1 MCGNYALLSF
11 FIMNSFRFVL
21 QPLTFDIEANA
32 SDPME
37 ALEEVL
43 KCNTSEEELLLS
55 FLAREIDDHPKLNRS
70 LTLINADNG
79 SFCYVAD
86 TDWAKDHHLRA
97 PVYVPISLRNIF

>member
-1 MCGNYALLSF
+1 
-11 FIMNSFRFVL
+11 MNTFRFVL

-55 FLAREIDDHPKLNRS
+55 FLAREIQDHPKLNCS
-70 LTLINADNG
+70 VTEINADNG
-79 SFCYVAD
+79 SFYYVSGMD
-86 TDWAKDHHLRA
+86 LAKDHNFLA
-97 PVYVPISLRNIF
+97 PIYVPISVGYDC

>member
-1 MCGNYALLSF
+1 
-11 FIMNSFRFVL
+11 MNTFRFVL

-55 FLAREIDDHPKLNRS
+55 FLAREIQDHPKLNCS
-70 LTLINADNG
+70 VTEIHADND
-79 SFCYVAD
+79 SFYYVSG
-86 TDWAKDHHLRA
+86 TDFVKDHNFPA
-97 PVYVPISLRNIF
+97 PIYVPISVGYDC

>member
-1 MCGNYALLSF
+1 
-11 FIMNSFRFVL
+11 MNSFRFVL

-79 SFCYVAD
+79 SFGSFCYVAEM
-86 TDWAKDHHLRA
+86 DWAKDHHLRA
-97 PVYVPISLRNIF
+97 PIYFPVSLRDVF

>member
-1 MCGNYALLSF
+1 
-11 FIMNSFRFVL
+11 MNSFRFVL

-86 TDWAKDHHLRA
+86 TDLAKDHNLNLPA
-97 PVYVPISLRNIF
+97 PIYVPISLRNIF